1 MGVKPNTPWRN
12 LERSMAWT
20 NRFWKR
26 PGLARVPPRR
36 RVMTMNRTTIQLLL
50 VLMFVF
56 VGFAGVEANP
66 VDSQVCADFK
76 GDNPG
81 TGGDKYTECNG
92 HPTDKKRTV
101 NFVCATPSGVSI
113 KVEANDQDSK
123 PARAKGKVGCEG
135 VELARC
141 QEVIVCVGAGFW
153 DPEYGT
159 PGTLVDGFCQGGT
172 EEAFD
177 SGMAW
182 ACASVGPG
190 VCSRSECSPS
200 NVVEHARE
208 QAERAIDE
216 VINNT
221 NADFLDAVRGV
232 VVDAVGDDSLAV
244 GVIDKAGNAWAA
256 LCWGSVCDLAQVT
269 CDPDGRGFT
278 CRIVPYEALH
288 EIEHLVEGV
297 VVAPKL

>member
-20 NRFWKR
+20 NRFWMSVD
-26 PGLARVPPRR
+26 LLRVPPSR
-36 RVMTMNRTTIQLLL
+36 RVMTMNRTKTKMLT
-50 VLMFVF
+50 VLMFV
-56 VGFAGVEANP
+56 VAGFAGVDAAA
-66 VDSQVCADFK
+66 VDSQVCADYK

-81 TGGDKYTECNG
+81 TGGDKYTECNA
-92 HPTDKKRTV
+92 HPDDRKRVV
-101 NFVCATPSGVSI
+101 NFVCGTPSAVAVF
-113 KVEANDQDSK
+113 VEANDKDSN
-123 PARAKGKVGCEG
+123 PARAKGKAGCDG
-135 VELARC
+135 VVVAKC
-141 QEVIVCVGAGFW
+141 QEVIACTDGGTW
-153 DPEYGT
+153 T
-159 PGTLVDGFCQGGT
+159 PGGSPGVIYDGFCKGGT

-177 SGMAW
+177 SGMVWSCISKGIA
-182 ACASVGPG
+182 ACPKG
-190 VCSRSECSPS
+190 ECDAQAT
-200 NVVEHARE
+200 VEHAKE
-208 QAERAIDE
+208 QAERAVREI
-216 VINNT
+216 INNT
-221 NADFLDAVRGV
+221 NTDFLEAVRGV
-232 VVDAVGDDSLAV
+232 VADVVGDDSLAV